1 MNFGYTQVLF
11 MGSVPRINRLLTTVF
26 FERNA
31 FNKRIN
37 NIINYSKGVSL
48 LYKLPFTLIFVLLY
62 PIISN
67 SKAA

>member
-1 MNFGYTQVLF
+1 

-26 FERNA
+26 IHLLW
-31 FNKRIN
+31 RIY

-48 LYKLPFTLIFVLLY
+48 IFQQLPFTLKLALLY
-62 PIISN
+62 LIISN

>member
-1 MNFGYTQVLF
+1 

-26 FERNA
+26 LERIA

-48 LYKLPFTLIFVLLY
+48 LSQQLPFTLKLVLLY
-62 PIISN
+62 LIISN